1 MAFSPKTAR
10 TSNTHKKDDVFS
22 RQRKKRGSA
31 APSVRGREQVC
42 IGHFYFNRTA
52 YTCMK
57 MQNYAN
63 TAFLCIN
70 VFL

>member
-10 TSNTHKKDDVFS
+10 TSNTRKKDDVFS
-22 RQRKKRGSA
+22 RQRKKEGS